1 MEDTPRMEDRIT
13 AVLELK
19 IRQLISWS
27 CKRNEFV
34 SFVLILSECDAYV
47 SSLLELG

>member
-1 MEDTPRMEDRIT
+1 MEDTPRMGDRIS
-13 AVLELK
+13 AVLKLN

-27 CKRNEFV
+27 YKRNEFV